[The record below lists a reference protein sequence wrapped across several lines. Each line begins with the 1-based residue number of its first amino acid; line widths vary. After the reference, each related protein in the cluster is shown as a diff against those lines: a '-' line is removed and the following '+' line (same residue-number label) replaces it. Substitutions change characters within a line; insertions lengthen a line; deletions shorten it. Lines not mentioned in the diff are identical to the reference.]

1 MPGRRPAPFR
11 QLVVSLL
18 VGLLLGL
25 GAIFWIDHRI
35 RPMVLALSSSALSR
49 RVTETI
55 GAVLEETELEYSDLV
70 QLRYDT
76 SGTLSAVT
84 TQLEQGNLLRGQITA
99 RLLEELTALHN
110 ETVEVPSGNLTGLIL
125 LSGRGFSIPVRV
137 VGVSQVTSW
146 FDSSLTSAGINQTLH
161 HIDLVVETDLVL
173 LLPGG
178 PTTHTF
184 TSRIAV
190 AETVLLGQ
198 VPENY
203 TYFSQFD
210 TAEEAA
216 NAHFDF
222 GAGQN

>member
-1 MPGRRPAPFR
+1 MPGRRRSPFR
-11 QLVVSLL
+11 QLVASLL
-18 VGLLLGL
+18 IGLLLGIGVIL
-25 GAIFWIDHRI
+25 WIDHRI
-35 RPMVLALSSSALSR
+35 RPMVLAISSSTLSR
-49 RVTETI
+49 RVTQTI
-55 GAVLEETELEYSDLV
+55 GSVLEETQISYSDLV
-70 QLRYDT
+70 QLQYDT
-76 SGTLSAVT
+76 SGTLTAVT
-84 TQLEQGNLLRGQITA
+84 TKLEQGNLLRGEITA
-99 RLLEELTALHN
+99 RLLEKLSALHD
-110 ETVEVPSGNLTGLIL
+110 ETVEVPSGSLTGLIL

-137 VGVSQVTSW
+137 AGVSQVTSR

-184 TSRIAV
+184 TSRVAV

-216 NAHFDF
+216 DAYFDF
-222 GAGQN
+222 GAGQH